1 MNEAVATLDE
11 VESGLAE
18 GRVPRAALQSAHA
31 VSVAQVEA
39 AETFYK
45 LLKEG

>member
-11 VESGLAE
+11 VKSGLAE
-18 GRVPRAALQSAHA
+18 GRVPRAALQSAH

-39 AETFYK
+39 AETF
-45 LLKEG
+45 